1 MNMSMSMGTSVRW
14 WPAPNDEPVS
24 TRCCRKSAGSSETFV
39 PAGHTPTTT
48 AVPPRCVESTACSIV
63 AWVPTSSNAKS
74 TPPLPLIAC
83 TRATGSSVAALT
95 TWVAPN
101 SSAHASFCGIT
112 STAMILPAPTSLA
125 AWIVLS
131 PTPPQPHTATL
142 APGGTLARLNTGP
155 APASTPQETR
165 HTTSSGAS
173 LRMGMT
179 LSSMRTEC
187 VAKPATCR

>member
-1 MNMSMSMGTSVRW
+1 MKRSISIGTSVRW
-14 WPAPNDEPVS
+14 CPAPNELPVS
-24 TRCCRKSAGSSETFV
+24 TRCCRNSAGSSETFV

-48 AVPPRCVESTACSIV
+48 AVPPRWVESTACSMV
-63 AWVPTSSNAKS
+63 AWVPTISNAKS
-74 TPPLPLIAC
+74 TPPVPLIAC

-101 SSAHASFCGIT
+101 SSAQASFCGIT
-112 STAMILPAPTSLA
+112 STAMILPAPTSRA
-125 AWIVLS
+125 AWMVFR

-142 APGGTLARLNTGP
+142 APGGTFARLNTGP

-173 LRMGMT
+173 LRIGMT
-179 LSSMRTEC
+179 LSSMSTEC
-187 VAKPATCR
+187 VA